1 MAGDSLSFTETEL
14 IVSEP
19 VWAHCFYTKS
29 RYVGFCLIG

>member
-14 IVSEP
+14 IVSKP